1 MDEWREASTTSPF
14 RRARS
19 YAPQPNP
26 HQPHTYQCDPCR
38 ARRPR
43 EPAQRR
49 HKQGSVAAKR
59 GEAARSFALVPF
71 ASRAPRH
78 VTHLGVDLDPVP
90 RKDAPT
96 ERHRE
101 APGGARARRARRE
114 QPQRVARA
122 QPRHL
127 AAAARA
133 ARLHDHAPDPGR
145 PAARMHTKRN
155 QEVYVRAQEAGRA
168 RREISES
175 AEVKRLAARR
185 FISRAARASASSRAR
200 VCRPIARAALS
211 AGGTTPCEPLSA
223 GGGGRESAAQEPLS
237 VGLCP
242 RVGLFPSRGARDAP
256 CAAARRARR
265 RGGLR
270 VEQRGGLRR
279 CGGRHAV
286 ARGGAPRSAGCQ
298 WVVRQPLP
306 PGRRELVEHPTW
318 AVMTLEEPGTP
329 LKGFLVSMR

>member
-26 HQPHTYQCDPCR
+26 HQPHAYQCDPCR

-101 APGGARARRARRE
+101 APGGARARRTRRE

-211 AGGTTPCEPLSA
+211 AGGKTPCEPLSA
-223 GGGGRESAAQEPLS
+223 GGGARECRTGAAERWGSAPAW
-237 VGLCP
+237 GFF
-242 RVGLFPSRGARDAP
+242 RRGARATHPAP
-256 CAAARRARR
+256 RRGALAAAEGFGSSSAVACGGAAADMLWRGMARQEAQAASGLSGNHCAGAGSLLSIR
-265 RGGLR
+265 RGR
-270 VEQRGGLRR
+270 
-279 CGGRHAV
+279 
-286 ARGGAPRSAGCQ
+286 
-298 WVVRQPLP
+298 
-306 PGRRELVEHPTW
+306 
-318 AVMTLEEPGTP
+318 
-329 LKGFLVSMR
+329 